1 MCAPAQS
8 NLCFSA
14 NQPLSPRMITS
25 RQLLEVV
32 MSRFM
37 RWIASNGTRAFA
49 LAAVVGL
56 GGFASLT
63 PTQAEARDR
72 DGRGWSDNRR
82 DNGGR
87 FDRGRNNDRG
97 DRNWQ
102 RRSGGRYDS
111 RAYYAPRY
119 YRYTPPRPWYWT
131 QPRPGYYGYYDYG
144 Y

>member
-1 MCAPAQS
+1 MD
-8 NLCFSA
+8 CFKRHPCIHSG
-14 NQPLSPRMITS
+14 RGGGI
-25 RQLLEVV
+25 
-32 MSRFM
+32 
-37 RWIASNGTRAFA
+37 RWF
-49 LAAVVGL
+49 
-56 GGFASLT
+56 
-63 PTQAEARDR
+63 R

-87 FDRGRNNDRG
+87 FDRGRNFDRG

-102 RRSGGRYDS
+102 RRSNGRYDS

-131 QPRPGYYGYYDYG
+131 QPRPGYFGYYDYG